1 MPTLRKLTKL
11 IHRRSLWTPLP
22 FRGENSVSTTFLL
35 SDFQSA
41 AESKDGQE
49 CRSTHSAKLI
59 PACGLTGPDEA
70 SDERTSP
77 TAMPGRPA
85 HPTKPARDEASPP
98 PENET
103 SGMQDIRGRYTQRG
117 FSKSA
122 AALLTKSC
130 RSSTQRAYNTYIQKW
145 KNYAAEQGIEIM
157 PPSIGQV
164 AVGFCFL
171 LLFFFS

>member
-49 CRSTHSAKLI
+49 CRSTHSAKLT

-77 TAMPGRPA
+77 TAVPGRPA
-85 HPTKPARDEASPP
+85 HPSKPPRNEASPLPKKKKLLACRISGGDTYREVP
-98 PENET
+98 PT
-103 SGMQDIRGRYTQRG
+103 VQPPFRRAPGDRQPKQRITPIFKSGKLCSRTRHSKYVSFGRTG
-117 FSKSA
+117 CK
-122 AALLTKSC
+122 
-130 RSSTQRAYNTYIQKW
+130 
-145 KNYAAEQGIEIM
+145 
-157 PPSIGQV
+157 
-164 AVGFCFL
+164 FL
-171 LLFFFS
+171 